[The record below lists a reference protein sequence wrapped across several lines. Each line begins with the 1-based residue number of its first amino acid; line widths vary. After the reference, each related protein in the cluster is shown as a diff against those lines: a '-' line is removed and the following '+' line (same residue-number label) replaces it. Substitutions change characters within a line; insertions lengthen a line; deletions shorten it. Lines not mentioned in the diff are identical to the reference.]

1 MENKMNG
8 NVELKYAAD
17 NYIISECNKSAWRA
31 SQTLVDSVGV
41 KNSPLIL
48 FGASGTGKTH
58 LAHSII
64 ELMQQKGNTA
74 LHLSAFDFIEQL
86 VEAIINHEGDDFRHN
101 LVSYDILVIDDIQHF
116 IGRIGCQGELGI
128 ILDKRIS
135 LNNPTIFTSSNH
147 PVQFSWD
154 NKQLE
159 SRLLSGMIVKLE
171 LADSEAQIQML
182 KQHLEKVGI
191 ALPYDV
197 MSEAVRNSLGNGWLI
212 EGVAKQLIDM
222 VESGENI
229 TKDTVTR
236 LLLVSHHVGDA
247 NNETEVN

>member
-182 KQHLEKVGI
+182 KQHLEKAGI

-197 MSEAVRNSLGNGWLI
+197 MSEAVRNTRGNGWLI
-212 EGVAKQLIDM
+212 EGVAKHLIDM

-236 LLLVSHHVGDA
+236 LLIVNHHVGDA
-247 NNETEVN
+247 NNEPEVN

>member
-1 MENKMNG
+1 MENKVNG
-8 NVELKYAAD
+8 NGDQKYAVD

-31 SQTLVDSVGV
+31 SLNLVDSVGV

-58 LAHSII
+58 LAHCIV
-64 ELMQQKGNTA
+64 EMMQQKGLTA

-86 VEAIINHEGDDFRHN
+86 VDAIINHEGDDFRHN
-101 LVSYDILVIDDIQHF
+101 LVGYDILVIDDIQHF
-116 IGRIGCQGELGI
+116 IGRMGCQGELGV
-128 ILDKRIS
+128 ILNKRIS
-135 LNNPTIFTSSNH
+135 IKKPTVFTSSDH
-147 PVQFSWD
+147 PIQFSWLD
-154 NKQLE
+154 KQLE

-182 KQHLEKVGI
+182 KQHLEKAGI

-197 MSEAVRNSLGNGWLI
+197 MSEAVRNTRGNGWLI
-212 EGVAKQLIDM
+212 EGVAKHLIDM

-236 LLLVSHHVGDA
+236 LLIVNHHVGDA
-247 NNETEVN
+247 NNEPEIN

>member
-1 MENKMNG
+1 MENKVNG
-8 NVELKYAAD
+8 NGDQKYAVD
-17 NYIISECNKSAWRA
+17 NYIVSECNKSAWRA
-31 SQTLVDSVGV
+31 SLNLVDSVGV

-58 LAHSII
+58 LAHCIV
-64 ELMQQKGNTA
+64 EMMQQKGLTA

-86 VEAIINHEGDDFRHN
+86 VDAIINHEGDDFRHN

-116 IGRIGCQGELGI
+116 IGRMGCQGELGV
-128 ILDKRIS
+128 ILNKRIS
-135 LNNPTIFTSSNH
+135 INKPTVFTSSDH
-147 PVQFSWD
+147 PIQFSWLD
-154 NKQLE
+154 KQLE

-197 MSEAVRNSLGNGWLI
+197 MLEAVRNTRGNGWLI
-212 EGVAKQLIDM
+212 EGVAKHLIDM